1 MSGPGQC
8 RYSNNPV
15 LDPKQIK
22 EIILNCFEF
31 SATFQRKMHF
41 KNWNSTTYIQPF
53 KFKKN
58 YEKTLNLKSKLIHFV
73 YIDGKETR
81 LIGIRHKKSPSLNRN
96 RHLLPI

>member
-1 MSGPGQC
+1 MSGPGQY

-22 EIILNCFEF
+22 EIILNYSEF

-81 LIGIRHKKSPSLNRN
+81 LIGIRHKIQLSPK
-96 RHLLPI
+96 